1 VEVSLPLLTPEEW
14 EVLVLSLRVGIVC
27 VLISLPPGVLLG
39 HLLAR
44 KQFRGKLLLDG
55 LCHLPL
61 VLPPVV
67 TGYLLL
73 VLLGRRGV
81 LGGFL
86 ERTFGIHLAFT
97 WKGAVL
103 ASAVVGFPLMLRA
116 IRLAI
121 EGVDP
126 RLERVAR
133 TLGAGPLRAFL
144 TVTLRLSLPGLL
156 VGSLLTFARSLGEFG
171 ATITFA
177 ANIAGES
184 RTIPVAIF
192 TYMNQP
198 GGDVAAVR
206 LVAISIAVSLGTLVL
221 SEWLARRARVG

>member
-1 VEVSLPLLTPEEW
+1 LTVLTPEEW
-14 EVLVLSLRVGIVC
+14 EVLALSLKVGVFC
-27 VLISLPPGVLLG
+27 VLLSLPFGVLLG
-39 HLLAR
+39 YLLAR

-73 VLLGRRGV
+73 ILLGRRGI

-86 ERTFGIHLAFT
+86 EETLGIHLAFT
-97 WKGAVL
+97 WKAAVL
-103 ASAVVGFPLMLRA
+103 ASAAVSFPLMLRA
-116 IRLAI
+116 VRLAV

-133 TLGAGPLRAFL
+133 TLGAGPLRAFF
-144 TVTLRLSLPGLL
+144 TVTLRLALPGLL

-171 ATITFA
+171 ATVIFA
-177 ANIAGES
+177 SNIAGET
-184 RTIPVAIF
+184 RTLPVAIF
-192 TYMNQP
+192 TYLNQP
-198 GGDVAAVR
+198 GGDAAATR
-206 LVAISIAVSLGTLVL
+206 LTALSIAVSFAALAA
-221 SEWLARRARVG
+221 SEWVSRRMRRN